1 MIEELRAAA
10 LPLIRL
16 ALDED
21 VGTGDIT
28 TAACVPAGARGVAR
42 VITRK
47 PTVLCGLNLAELVFS
62 QLSGGVTCEALVP
75 EGTRVYSGKEILHV
89 EGSLAALLTGE
100 RVTLN
105 LLGHLCGIAS
115 HVRRY
120 LRKIGPSSVALLDTR
135 KTTPGWRTL
144 EKYAVRVGGG
154 QNHRAG
160 LWDQFLIKENH
171 IAAAGGIVEAIL
183 RARAYATDRP
193 VQVEVRNQEELVLAV
208 ETGADSILLDNMTPD
223 EVRKMVRLVGGRC
236 VLEASGG
243 IEYQNLADYARTGID
258 RISVGAL
265 THSAPH
271 ADLSMLVQRDGD
283 KT

>member
-16 ALDED
+16 ALEED
-21 VGTGDIT
+21 VGPGDIT
-28 TAACVPAGARGVAR
+28 TAACVPARALGVAR

-47 PTVLCGLNLAELVFS
+47 PTVLCGLDLADLVFS
-62 QLSGGVTCEALVP
+62 QLSDGVTCEALVP
-75 EGTRVYSGKEILHV
+75 EGTRVYSGKEILRI
-89 EGSLAALLTGE
+89 EGPLAALLTGE
-100 RVTLN
+100 RVALN
-105 LLGHLCGIAS
+105 LLGRLCGIAS

-120 LRKIGPSSVALLDTR
+120 LRKVGPRVALLDTR

-171 IAAAGGIVEAIL
+171 IAAAGGIVEAIQ
-183 RARAYATDRP
+183 RARAYAGDRP

-208 ETGADSILLDNMTPD
+208 ESGADSILLDNMTPD
-223 EVRKMVRLVGGRC
+223 EVRKMVRLVDGRC

-243 IEYQNLADYARTGID
+243 IEYQNLADYATTGID

-271 ADLSMLVQRDGD
+271 ADLSMLLQSE

>member
-1 MIEELRAAA
+1 MSEELRVAA

-16 ALDED
+16 ALEED
-21 VGTGDIT
+21 VGPGDIT
-28 TAACVPAGARGVAR
+28 TAACVPAGAWGVAR

-47 PTVLCGLNLAELVFS
+47 PTVLCGLDLADLVFS
-62 QLSGGVTCEALVP
+62 QLSDGVNCESLVP
-75 EGTRVYSGKEILHV
+75 EGTRVYSGKEILYI
-89 EGSLAALLTGE
+89 EGPLAALLTGE

-120 LRKIGPSSVALLDTR
+120 LRKVGPSVALLDTR

-171 IAAAGGIVEAIL
+171 IAAAGGIVEAIQ
-183 RARAYATDRP
+183 RARAYAGDRP
-193 VQVEVRNQEELVLAV
+193 VQVEVRNREELVLAV
-208 ETGADSILLDNMTPD
+208 ESGADLILLDNMTPD
-223 EVRKMVRLVGGRC
+223 EIREMVRLVGGRC

-243 IEYQNLADYARTGID
+243 IEYQNLADYATTGID
-258 RISVGAL
+258 QISVGAL

-271 ADLSMLVQRDGD
+271 ADLSMLLQSEI
-283 KT
+283 T